1 MGKHTKRSNIL
12 TPLQERFILEYVRE
26 IGDAYS
32 KNRRP
37 SAGEAAIRAGYSPK
51 TAHKTASSLL
61 RNEKIKPRIDEEIQR
76 VLGASR
82 ESVRY
87 KLIERLNIT
96 GFSDVSLFVDDQ
108 NNVLPKSQWPPG
120 ASVAVQEVVNVPTP
134 NGMRTE
140 IKLKDDKK
148 SQDLLIKL
156 LTLTEDKPQK
166 IELDISL
173 TSQAEQD
180 ATLKEL
186 LSKME

>member
-1 MGKHTKRSNIL
+1 MKKKNVAVL
-12 TPLQERFILEYVRE
+12 TPLQEKFIIEYVKE

-32 KNRRP
+32 KSRRP
-37 SAGEAAIRAGYSPK
+37 SAQDAAIKAGYSPK
-51 TAHKTASSLL
+51 TAHNMASRML
-61 RNEKIKPRIDEEIQR
+61 RNERIKANIDAEIQNI
-76 VLGASR
+76 LKSSR
-82 ESVRY
+82 EEVRY

-96 GFSDVSLFVDDQ
+96 GFSDVSLFVDEN
-108 NNVLPKSQWPPG
+108 NNVLPKSQWPKG

-156 LTLTEDKPQK
+156 LMLTEDKPQK

-173 TSQAEQD
+173 TSQEEQD
-180 ATLKEL
+180 AKLKEL